1 MNRISSYAAVL
12 TVAVTLSVGGALGLA
27 GGGTAGS
34 QNGADTLA
42 SPAVSPVATSPT
54 GESLDDTVAALQDRL
69 RRLPQDDSA
78 WSTLAL
84 AYVEQ
89 ARLTGDPSY
98 YPKAEEAVTTS
109 LGLRPEDNVAA
120 HSSAAALAAARH
132 EFDQALVEADRAL
145 AISPRDGR
153 ALAVR
158 VDALTELGRYAEQ
171 ERAVRRADR
180 LQPGLPVAARYSYVE
195 ELRGDLREASAVLER
210 SLGGAALADRA
221 FLLTQIAEL
230 DRRRGLLERAER
242 HLSGA
247 RRASP
252 DYLAADVSRA
262 RLAVAQGDLE
272 TAERRWSDV
281 VRRVPLPEYL
291 LELGEIQ
298 LTRGQEE
305 EAAQQFSVI
314 RTTSRLLDANG
325 VNTDLETAIFEADH
339 GSAKRALSMARA
351 EWSARRSIHVA
362 DALAWALH
370 VNGRDAE
377 ALELAR
383 QATRLGTKE
392 ARMWM
397 HRGLI
402 EASLGMRA
410 AAVRDLRRGL
420 RTDPGVSPW
429 QASQARDA
437 LERLDR

>member
-1 MNRISSYAAVL
+1 MNRTTSSVAVL
-12 TVAVTLSVGGALGLA
+12 TTALVLSVGGALGLA
-27 GGGTAGS
+27 GGDPTDGVRGTAPV
-34 QNGADTLA
+34 AV
-42 SPAVSPVATSPT
+42 PAVAPVATSQ
-54 GESLDDTVAALQDRL
+54 SLDDTVAALQDRL
-69 RRLPQDDSA
+69 RRLPEDDSA

-98 YPKAEEAVTTS
+98 YPKAEEAVDTS
-109 LGLRPEDNVAA
+109 LRLEPRGNVAA

-132 EFDQALVEADRAL
+132 EFDEALAEADRAL
-145 AISPRDGR
+145 AIAPRDGR

-195 ELRGDLREASAVLER
+195 ELRGDLQGATEVLER
-210 SLGGAALADRA
+210 SLAGAALVDRA

-230 DRRRGLLERAER
+230 DRRRGLLERAEDN
-242 HLSGA
+242 LAQA
-247 RRASP
+247 RRANP
-252 DYLAADVSRA
+252 DYLAAAVSHA
-262 RLAVAQGDLE
+262 RLAVAQGDLAV
-272 TAERRWSDV
+272 AERRWTGV

-291 LELGEIQ
+291 LELGEVQ
-298 LTRGQEE
+298 LERGRAS
-305 EAAQQFSVI
+305 EAEQQFSII
-314 RTTSRLLDANG
+314 RTTSRLFDASG

-339 GSAKRALSMARA
+339 GSPARALRMARA
-351 EWSARRSIHVA
+351 EWSARQSIHVA

-370 VNGRDAE
+370 VNGRDAQ

-383 QATRLGTKE
+383 RATRLGTEE
-392 ARMWM
+392 ARLWM

-402 EASLGMRA
+402 EASLGMRDDA
-410 AAVRDLRRGL
+410 ARHLRRGL
-420 RTDPGVSPW
+420 AADPGVSPW

-437 LERLDR
+437 LDGLGR